1 MTLSSTPQ
9 AQEKRAHSSPV
20 ETAGWTAFVEAY
32 VAQHE
37 HRRSEPVDH
46 VASRAAEL
54 IASDLRE
61 HHSERRREP
70 SSAPVNTRAHQLAAR
85 LSVALVTEPEGVSG
99 CFERA
104 NRSGG
109 FDWFRD
115 RLEHH
120 RFAHAVAWR
129 LTLALHHQ
137 GLIRSEPNRPYLDQK
152 SLEVAQRLLRGR
164 GFRPVSVRDWEAALM
179 LEADSRL
186 SSTGRPAR
194 LEAEFVTTACA
205 QLAAIMTGLRPTRP

>member
-9 AQEKRAHSSPV
+9 AQGKRGPASPG
-20 ETAGWTAFVEAY
+20 EDEGWTAFVEEY
-32 VAQHE
+32 VTQHE
-37 HRRSEPVDH
+37 HRCSEPVDH

-54 IASDLRE
+54 IAANLE
-61 HHSERRREP
+61 HRDERRGEP
-70 SSAPVNTRAHQLAAR
+70 ITAPVHTRAHQLAAR

-104 NRSGG
+104 NRWGG

-120 RFAHAVAWR
+120 GFAHAVAWR

-152 SLEVAQRLLRGR
+152 SLEVAQRLLRGT
-164 GFRPVSVRDWEAALM
+164 GFRPGSVRDWEAALM

-205 QLAAIMTGLRPTRP
+205 QLAATMTGPKPTRP